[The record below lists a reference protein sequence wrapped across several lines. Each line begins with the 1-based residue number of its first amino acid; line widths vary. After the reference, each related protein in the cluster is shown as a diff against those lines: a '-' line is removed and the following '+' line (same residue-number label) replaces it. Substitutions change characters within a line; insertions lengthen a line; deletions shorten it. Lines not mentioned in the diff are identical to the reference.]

1 MKKIYF
7 DMDGTIADLYGVENW
22 LPMLRA
28 EDETPYRIAPPLVNI
43 SELNVLCGLLRRQG
57 YEIGVISWLSKE
69 SSQEYKRKVRQA
81 KREWLKKYFPAC
93 NGEIHLVQYGTPKHK
108 VVRARG
114 AILFDDENKNGI
126 SWERNGGQWINPKE
140 KKIEKVLRSM
150 AGI

>member
-28 EDETPYRIAPPLVNI
+28 EDATPYRIAKPLVNI
-43 SELNVLCGLLRRQG
+43 TRFNVLCGLLRRQG

-69 SSQEYKRKVRQA
+69 SSKEYKKAVRAA

-93 NGEIHLVQYGTPKHK
+93 GNEIHLVQYGTPKHSIVK
-108 VVRARG
+108 AKG
-114 AILFDDENKNGI
+114 AILFDDEYKNGVL
-126 SWERNGGQWINPKE
+126 WERNGGEWINPTE
-140 KKIEKVLRSM
+140 KRIEKVLQSM
-150 AGI
+150 VGI

>member
-28 EDETPYRIAPPLVNI
+28 EDATPYRIAKPLVNI
-43 SELNVLCGLLRRQG
+43 TRFNVLCGLLRRQG

-69 SSQEYKRKVRQA
+69 SSKEYKKAVRAA

-93 NGEIHLVQYGTPKHK
+93 GNEIHLVQYGTPKHSIVK
-108 VVRARG
+108 AKG
-114 AILFDDENKNGI
+114 AILFDDEYKNGF
-126 SWERNGGQWINPKE
+126 SWERNGGEWINPTE
-140 KKIEKVLRSM
+140 KRIEKVLQSM
-150 AGI
+150 VGI

>member
-22 LPMLRA
+22 LSMLRA
-28 EDETPYRIAPPLVNI
+28 EDATPYRIAKPLVNI
-43 SELNVLCGLLRRQG
+43 TELNVLCGLLRRQG

-69 SSQEYKRKVRQA
+69 SSQEYKKKVRQA

-93 NGEIHLVQYGTPKHK
+93 GDEIHLVQYGTPKHK
-108 VVRARG
+108 VTKARG

-126 SWERNGGQWINPKE
+126 SWERNGGQWINPTE

>member
-28 EDETPYRIAPPLVNI
+28 EDATPYRIAKPLINI
-43 SELNVLCGLLRRQG
+43 AELNVLCGLLRRQG

-69 SSQEYKRKVRQA
+69 SSKEYKKAVRAA

-93 NGEIHLVQYGTPKHK
+93 GNEIHLVQYGTPKHSIVK
-108 VVRARG
+108 AKG
-114 AILFDDENKNGI
+114 AILFDDEYKNGI
-126 SWERNGGQWINPKE
+126 SWERNGGEWINPTE
-140 KKIEKVLRSM
+140 KRIEKVLQSM
-150 AGI
+150 VGI

>member
-28 EDETPYRIAPPLVNI
+28 EDATPYRIAKPLVNI
-43 SELNVLCGLLRRQG
+43 TRFNVLCGLLRRQG

-69 SSQEYKRKVRQA
+69 SSKEYKKAVRAA

-93 NGEIHLVQYGTPKHK
+93 GNEIHLVQYGTPKHSIVK
-108 VVRARG
+108 AKG
-114 AILFDDENKNGI
+114 AILFDDEYKNGV
-126 SWERNGGQWINPKE
+126 SWERTGGEWINPTE
-140 KKIEKVLRSM
+140 KRIEKVLQSM
-150 AGI
+150 VGI

>member
-28 EDETPYRIAPPLVNI
+28 EDATPYRIAKPLVNI
-43 SELNVLCGLLRRQG
+43 TRFNVLCGLLRRQG

-69 SSQEYKRKVRQA
+69 SSKEYKKTVRAA

-93 NGEIHLVQYGTPKHK
+93 GNEIHLVQYGTPKHSIVK
-108 VVRARG
+108 AKG
-114 AILFDDENKNGI
+114 AILFDDEYKNGV
-126 SWERNGGQWINPKE
+126 SWERNGGEWINPTE
-140 KKIEKVLRSM
+140 KRIEKVLQSM
-150 AGI
+150 VGI

>member
-28 EDETPYRIAPPLVNI
+28 EDATPYRIAKPLINI
-43 SELNVLCGLLRRQG
+43 TELNVLCGLLRRQG

-69 SSQEYKRKVRQA
+69 SSKEYKKVVRAA

-93 NGEIHLVQYGTPKHK
+93 GNEIHLVQYGTPKHSIVK
-108 VVRARG
+108 AKG
-114 AILFDDENKNGI
+114 AILFDDEYKNGI
-126 SWERNGGQWINPKE
+126 SWERNGGEWINPTE
-140 KKIEKVLRSM
+140 KRIEKVLQSM
-150 AGI
+150 VGI

>member
-28 EDETPYRIAPPLVNI
+28 EDTTPYRIAKPLVNI
-43 SELNVLCGLLRRQG
+43 TRFNVLCGLLRRQG

-69 SSQEYKRKVRQA
+69 SSKEYKKAVRAA

-93 NGEIHLVQYGTPKHK
+93 GNEIHLVQYGTPKHSIVK
-108 VVRARG
+108 AKG
-114 AILFDDENKNGI
+114 AILFDDEYKNGV
-126 SWERNGGQWINPKE
+126 SWERNGGEWINPTE
-140 KKIEKVLRSM
+140 KRIEKVLQSM
-150 AGI
+150 VGI

>member
-28 EDETPYRIAPPLVNI
+28 EDATPYRIAKPLINI
-43 SELNVLCGLLRRQG
+43 TELNVLCGLLRRQG

-69 SSQEYKRKVRQA
+69 SSKEYKKAVRAA

-93 NGEIHLVQYGTPKHK
+93 GNEIHLVQYGTPKHSIVK
-108 VVRARG
+108 AKG
-114 AILFDDENKNGI
+114 AILFDDEYKNGV
-126 SWERNGGQWINPKE
+126 SWERNGGEWIDPTE
-140 KKIEKVLRSM
+140 QKIETALRSM
-150 AGI
+150 VGI

>member
-28 EDETPYRIAPPLVNI
+28 EDATPYRIAKPLVNI
-43 SELNVLCGLLRRQG
+43 TRFNVLCGLLRRQG

-69 SSQEYKRKVRQA
+69 SSKEYKKVVRAA

-93 NGEIHLVQYGTPKHK
+93 GNEIHLVQYGTPKHSIVK
-108 VVRARG
+108 AKG
-114 AILFDDENKNGI
+114 AILFDDEYKNGV
-126 SWERNGGQWINPKE
+126 SWERNGGEWINPTE
-140 KKIEKVLRSM
+140 KRIEKVLQSM
-150 AGI
+150 VGI

>member
-28 EDETPYRIAPPLVNI
+28 EDATQYRIAKPLVNI
-43 SELNVLCGLLRRQG
+43 TRFNVLCGLLRRQG

-69 SSQEYKRKVRQA
+69 SSKEYKKAVRAA

-93 NGEIHLVQYGTPKHK
+93 GNEIHLVQYGTPKHSIVK
-108 VVRARG
+108 AKD
-114 AILFDDENKNGI
+114 AILFDDEYINGV
-126 SWERNGGQWINPKE
+126 SWERNGGEWINPTE
-140 KKIEKVLRSM
+140 KRIEKVLQSM
-150 AGI
+150 VGI

>member
-28 EDETPYRIAPPLVNI
+28 EDATPYKIAKPLVNI
-43 SELNVLCGLLRRQG
+43 TELNVLCGLLRRRG

-69 SSQEYKRKVRQA
+69 SSKEYKKAVRAA

-93 NGEIHLVQYGTPKHK
+93 GNEIHLVQYGTPKNH
-108 VVRARG
+108 VVKARN
-114 AILFDDENKNGI
+114 AILIDDEFENGI
-126 SWERNGGQWINPKE
+126 RWIKHGGEWINPNE
-140 KKIEKVLRSM
+140 QKIETALRSM

>member
-28 EDETPYRIAPPLVNI
+28 EDATPYRIAKPLINI
-43 SELNVLCGLLRRQG
+43 TRFNVLCRLLRRQG

-69 SSQEYKRKVRQA
+69 SSKEYKKAVRAA

-93 NGEIHLVQYGTPKHK
+93 GNEIHLVQYGTPKHSIVK
-108 VVRARG
+108 AKG
-114 AILFDDENKNGI
+114 AILFDDEYKIGV
-126 SWERNGGQWINPKE
+126 SWERNGGEWINPTE
-140 KKIEKVLRSM
+140 KRIEKVLQSM
-150 AGI
+150 VGI

>member
-28 EDETPYRIAPPLVNI
+28 EDATPYRIAKPLVNI
-43 SELNVLCGLLRRQG
+43 TRFNVLCGLLRRQG

-69 SSQEYKRKVRQA
+69 SSKEYKKAVRAA

-93 NGEIHLVQYGTPKHK
+93 GNEIHLVQYGTPKHSIVK
-108 VVRARG
+108 AKG
-114 AILFDDENKNGI
+114 AILFDDEYKNGV
-126 SWERNGGQWINPKE
+126 SWERNGGEWINPIE
-140 KKIEKVLRSM
+140 KRIEKVLQSM
-150 AGI
+150 VGI